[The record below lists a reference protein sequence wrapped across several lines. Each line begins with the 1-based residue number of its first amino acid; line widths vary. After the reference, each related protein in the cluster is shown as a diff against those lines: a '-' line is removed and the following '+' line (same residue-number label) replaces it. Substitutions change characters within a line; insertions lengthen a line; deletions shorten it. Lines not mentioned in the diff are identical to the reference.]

1 MPTESESSNVVPAH
15 GLYDDGVLRIAATGN
30 PRGLAIAGE
39 VDEDTYPALVAKL
52 EELAGADEIH
62 LNLAGVQYCDLAGL
76 RAMTRLA
83 GVGGSRNSRRVVLH
97 GVPQKL
103 RTVLSILGW
112 DSIPGLVIDHEGSD
126 HQ

>member
-1 MPTESESSNVVPAH
+1 MRTPTLLWSQSS
-15 GLYDDGVLRIAATGN
+15 RIS
-30 PRGLAIAGE
+30 
-39 VDEDTYPALVAKL
+39 PAL
-52 EELAGADEIH
+52 DEIH
-62 LNLAGVQYCDLAGL
+62 LYLAGLQYCDLAGL

-83 GVGGSRNSRRVVLH
+83 GVSGSRNSRRVVLH

-112 DSIPGLVIDHEGSD
+112 DSTPGLVIDHEESD